1 VASVI
6 GLIQFVSLALTVV
19 VLVDVFL
26 GYFLAPFHPLK
37 RALDSF
43 VDPMLA
49 PIRRVLPSVGMFDFS
64 PVVLLILIQLIE
76 SVLIQILR
84 TG

>member
-1 VASVI
+1 MGSLI
-6 GLIQFVSLALTVV
+6 GLIQFVALALTIV
-19 VLVDVFL
+19 VLADVLL
-26 GYFLAPFHPLK
+26 GYFLPPYHPLK

-49 PIRRVLPSVGMFDFS
+49 PIRRILPTVGMFDFS
-64 PVVLLILIQLIE
+64 PVVLLILIQVVE